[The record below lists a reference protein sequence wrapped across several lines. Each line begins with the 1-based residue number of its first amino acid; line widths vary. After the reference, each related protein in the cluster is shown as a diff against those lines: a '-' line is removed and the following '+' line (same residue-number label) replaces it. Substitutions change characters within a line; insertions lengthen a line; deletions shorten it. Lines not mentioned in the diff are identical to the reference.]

1 MLRYVAFV
9 VLGSA
14 FVTGVVAT
22 VQTHRLS
29 TEPNKVLL
37 TSTPVNYVKDHWPPR
52 LPDTLRAS
60 VSR

>member
-14 FVTGVVAT
+14 FVTSVVAT

-29 TEPNKVLL
+29 TEPKALVA
-37 TSTPVNYVKDHWPPR
+37 STPVNYVKDHWPSRVPV
-52 LPDTLRAS
+52 TLRAS